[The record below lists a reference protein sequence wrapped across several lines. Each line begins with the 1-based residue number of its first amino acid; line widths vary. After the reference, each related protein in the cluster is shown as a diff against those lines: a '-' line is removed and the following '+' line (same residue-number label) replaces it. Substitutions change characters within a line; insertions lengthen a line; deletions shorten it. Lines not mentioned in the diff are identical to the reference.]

1 VDAAMGYMGV
11 SLLSQ
16 GGFYANP
23 AVIYENVF
31 ITLKSKDITIRP
43 PSDLNLLK
51 VVSFQDSE
59 KRYPKCKKKP

>member
-16 GGFYANP
+16 GGFYDNLAE
-23 AVIYENVF
+23 IYENVF
-31 ITLKSKDITIRP
+31 ITLKSKDISIRT

-51 VVSFQDSE
+51 VASFQGAE
-59 KRYPKCKKKP
+59 KRYPKWLKKR